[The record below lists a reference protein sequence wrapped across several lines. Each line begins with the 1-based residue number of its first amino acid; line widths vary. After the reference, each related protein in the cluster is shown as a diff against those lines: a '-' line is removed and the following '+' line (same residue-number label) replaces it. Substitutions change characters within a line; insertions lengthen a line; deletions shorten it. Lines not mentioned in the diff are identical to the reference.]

1 MPNQAVVIQKPTQT
15 SASASI
21 PVVKSTTN
29 TFSKQGLAGPK
40 GDRGEKGDRGDIG
53 PEGPKGDRGE
63 KGDKGDIG
71 PEGPEYQGNDL
82 PDFTL
87 IFDNKLI

>member
-1 MPNQAVVIQKPTQT
+1 MPNQTVVVQKPPQV
-15 SASASI
+15 SASVSI
-21 PVVKSTTN
+21 P
-29 TFSKQGLAGPK
+29 KQGLAGPK

-53 PEGPKGDRGE
+53 PEGP
-63 KGDKGDIG
+63 
-71 PEGPEYQGNDL
+71 EYQGDDL

>member
-1 MPNQAVVIQKPTQT
+1 MPNQTVVVQKPPQV

-21 PVVKSTTN
+21 PIVKSTTN
-29 TFSKQGLAGPK
+29 TFPKQGLAGPK

-53 PEGPKGDRGE
+53 PE
-63 KGDKGDIG
+63 
-71 PEGPEYQGNDL
+71 YQGDDL

>member
-1 MPNQAVVIQKPTQT
+1 MPNQTVVVQKPPQV

-21 PVVKSTTN
+21 PIVKSTTN
-29 TFSKQGLAGPK
+29 TFFFFFLAGPK
-40 GDRGEKGDRGDIG
+40 GDRGEK
-53 PEGPKGDRGE
+53 GE

-71 PEGPEYQGNDL
+71 PEGPEYQGDDL

>member
-1 MPNQAVVIQKPTQT
+1 MPNQTVVVQKPPQV

-21 PVVKSTTN
+21 PIVKSTTN

-40 GDRGEKGDRGDIG
+40 GDRGEK
-53 PEGPKGDRGE
+53 GE

>member
-1 MPNQAVVIQKPTQT
+1 MPNQTVVVQKPPQV

-21 PVVKSTTN
+21 PIVKWTTN

-40 GDRGEKGDRGDIG
+40 GDRGEKG
-53 PEGPKGDRGE
+53 E

-71 PEGPEYQGNDL
+71 PEGPEYQGDDL

>member
-1 MPNQAVVIQKPTQT
+1 MPNQTIVVQKP
-15 SASASI
+15 I
-21 PVVKSTTN
+21 VKSTTN

-40 GDRGEKGDRGDIG
+40 GDRG
-53 PEGPKGDRGE
+53 
-63 KGDKGDIG
+63 DIG
-71 PEGPEYQGNDL
+71 PEGPEYQGDDL

>member
-21 PVVKSTTN
+21 PIVKSTTN
-29 TFSKQGLAGPK
+29 TFSKQGLA
-40 GDRGEKGDRGDIG
+40 
-53 PEGPKGDRGE
+53 GPKGDRGE

>member
-1 MPNQAVVIQKPTQT
+1 MPNQTVVVQKPPQV

-21 PVVKSTTN
+21 PIVKSTTN

-40 GDRGEKGDRGDIG
+40 GDRGEKG
-53 PEGPKGDRGE
+53 E

-71 PEGPEYQGNDL
+71 PEGPEYQGDDL

>member
-40 GDRGEKGDRGDIG
+40 GDRGEKG
-53 PEGPKGDRGE
+53 EKGDR
-63 KGDKGDIG
+63 GDIG

>member
-1 MPNQAVVIQKPTQT
+1 MPNQTIVVQKP
-15 SASASI
+15 I
-21 PVVKSTTN
+21 VKSTTN
-29 TFSKQGLAGPK
+29 TFPKQGLAGPK
-40 GDRGEKGDRGDIG
+40 GD
-53 PEGPKGDRGE
+53 

-71 PEGPEYQGNDL
+71 PEGPEYQGDDL

>member
-1 MPNQAVVIQKPTQT
+1 MPNQTIVVQKPPQV
-15 SASASI
+15 SASVSI
-21 PVVKSTTN
+21 P
-29 TFSKQGLAGPK
+29 KQGLAGP
-40 GDRGEKGDRGDIG
+40 
-53 PEGPKGDRGE
+53 

-71 PEGPEYQGNDL
+71 PEGPEYQGDDL

>member
-1 MPNQAVVIQKPTQT
+1 MPNQTIVVQKPPQV

-21 PVVKSTTN
+21 PIVKSTTN
-29 TFSKQGLAGPK
+29 TFPKQGLAGPK
-40 GDRGEKGDRGDIG
+40 GDRG
-53 PEGPKGDRGE
+53 
-63 KGDKGDIG
+63 DIG
-71 PEGPEYQGNDL
+71 PEGPEYQGDDL

>member
-1 MPNQAVVIQKPTQT
+1 MPNQIIVVQKPPQV

-21 PVVKSTTN
+21 PIVKSTTN

-40 GDRGEKGDRGDIG
+40 GDRG
-53 PEGPKGDRGE
+53 
-63 KGDKGDIG
+63 DIG
-71 PEGPEYQGNDL
+71 PEGPEYQGDDL

>member
-1 MPNQAVVIQKPTQT
+1 MPNQTVVVQKPPQT

-40 GDRGEKGDRGDIG
+40 GDRGEKGD
-53 PEGPKGDRGE
+53 
-63 KGDKGDIG
+63 KGDIG

-87 IFDNKLI
+87 IFENKLI

>member
-1 MPNQAVVIQKPTQT
+1 MPNQTVVVQKPPQT

-40 GDRGEKGDRGDIG
+40 GD
-53 PEGPKGDRGE
+53 
-63 KGDKGDIG
+63 KGDIG
-71 PEGPEYQGNDL
+71 PEGPEYQGDDL

>member
-1 MPNQAVVIQKPTQT
+1 MPSQTVVAQKPAQV

-40 GDRGEKGDRGDIG
+40 GDRGEKGD
-53 PEGPKGDRGE
+53 
-63 KGDKGDIG
+63 IG
-71 PEGPEYQGNDL
+71 PEGPEYQGDDL

>member
-1 MPNQAVVIQKPTQT
+1 MPKQAVVIQKPTQV

-21 PVVKSTTN
+21 PIVKSTTN

-53 PEGPKGDRGE
+53 PEGP
-63 KGDKGDIG
+63 
-71 PEGPEYQGNDL
+71 EYQGDDL

>member
-1 MPNQAVVIQKPTQT
+1 MPNQTVVVQKPPQV

-21 PVVKSTTN
+21 P
-29 TFSKQGLAGPK
+29 KQGLAGPK

-53 PEGPKGDRGE
+53 PEGP
-63 KGDKGDIG
+63 
-71 PEGPEYQGNDL
+71 EYQGDDL

>member
-1 MPNQAVVIQKPTQT
+1 MPNQAIVVQKPPQV

-29 TFSKQGLAGPK
+29 TFSKQGLA
-40 GDRGEKGDRGDIG
+40 
-53 PEGPKGDRGE
+53 GPKGDRGE

>member
-1 MPNQAVVIQKPTQT
+1 MPNQTVVVQKPPQV
-15 SASASI
+15 SAGASI
-21 PVVKSTTN
+21 PIVKSTTN

-53 PEGPKGDRGE
+53 PEGP
-63 KGDKGDIG
+63 
-71 PEGPEYQGNDL
+71 EYQGDDL

>member
-1 MPNQAVVIQKPTQT
+1 MPNQTVVVQKPPQV

-21 PVVKSTTN
+21 PIVKSTTN
-29 TFSKQGLAGPK
+29 TFPKQGLA
-40 GDRGEKGDRGDIG
+40 
-53 PEGPKGDRGE
+53 GPKGDRGE

-71 PEGPEYQGNDL
+71 PEGPEYQGDDL

>member
-1 MPNQAVVIQKPTQT
+1 MPSQTVVAKK
-15 SASASI
+15 SA
-21 PVVKSTTN
+21 VVKSTTN

-40 GDRGEKGDRGDIG
+40 GDRGEKGD
-53 PEGPKGDRGE
+53 

-71 PEGPEYQGNDL
+71 PEGPEYQGDDL

>member
-1 MPNQAVVIQKPTQT
+1 MPNQTVVVQKPPQV

-21 PVVKSTTN
+21 PIVKSTTN

-40 GDRGEKGDRGDIG
+40 GDRGEKG
-53 PEGPKGDRGE
+53 E

-71 PEGPEYQGNDL
+71 PEGPEYQGDDL

-87 IFDNKLI
+87 IFANKLI

>member
-21 PVVKSTTN
+21 P
-29 TFSKQGLAGPK
+29 KQGLAGPK
-40 GDRGEKGDRGDIG
+40 GDRGEKGD
-53 PEGPKGDRGE
+53 KGDRGE

>member
-1 MPNQAVVIQKPTQT
+1 MPNQTVVVQKPPQV

-40 GDRGEKGDRGDIG
+40 GDRGEKG
-53 PEGPKGDRGE
+53 E
-63 KGDKGDIG
+63 KGDIG
-71 PEGPEYQGNDL
+71 PAGPEYQGDDL

>member
-1 MPNQAVVIQKPTQT
+1 MPSQTVVVQKPPQV

-21 PVVKSTTN
+21 PIVKSTTN
-29 TFSKQGLAGPK
+29 TFPKQGLAGPK
-40 GDRGEKGDRGDIG
+40 GDRG
-53 PEGPKGDRGE
+53 
-63 KGDKGDIG
+63 DIG
-71 PEGPEYQGNDL
+71 PEGPEYQGDDL

>member
-1 MPNQAVVIQKPTQT
+1 MPNKTVVVQKPAQV

-21 PVVKSTTN
+21 PIVKSTTN

-40 GDRGEKGDRGDIG
+40 GDRGEKG
-53 PEGPKGDRGE
+53 E

-71 PEGPEYQGNDL
+71 PEGPEYQGDDL

>member
-1 MPNQAVVIQKPTQT
+1 MPNQTVVVQKPPQV
-15 SASASI
+15 SANASI
-21 PVVKSTTN
+21 PIVKSTTN
-29 TFSKQGLAGPK
+29 TFPKQGLAGP
-40 GDRGEKGDRGDIG
+40 
-53 PEGPKGDRGE
+53 

-71 PEGPEYQGNDL
+71 PEGPEYQGDDL

>member
-1 MPNQAVVIQKPTQT
+1 MPNQTVVVQKPPQV

-21 PVVKSTTN
+21 PIVKSTTN
-29 TFSKQGLAGPK
+29 TCSKQGLAGPK
-40 GDRGEKGDRGDIG
+40 GDRGEKG
-53 PEGPKGDRGE
+53 E

-71 PEGPEYQGNDL
+71 PKGPEYQGDDL

>member
-1 MPNQAVVIQKPTQT
+1 MFTFGTELTSVESQSVSKTSLGVLNTTLTQAQSTPQ
-15 SASASI
+15 SI
-21 PVVKSTTN
+21 SLIAT
-29 TFSKQGLAGPK
+29 GLMGP
-40 GDRGEKGDRGDIG
+40 IG
-53 PEGPKGDRGE
+53 QA
-63 KGDKGDIG
+63 G

>member
-1 MPNQAVVIQKPTQT
+1 MPNQTVVVQKPPQV

-21 PVVKSTTN
+21 PIVKSTTN
-29 TFSKQGLAGPK
+29 TFPKQGLAGPK
-40 GDRGEKGDRGDIG
+40 GDRGVKGDRGDIG
-53 PEGPKGDRGE
+53 PQ
-63 KGDKGDIG
+63 
-71 PEGPEYQGNDL
+71 GPEYQGDDL